1 MEVELELGQPIDF
14 TLDPANRNWPSP
26 RSAESPLGQDDPA
39 GLDQTEVGYGD
50 SLTSLLSGI
59 ISRPKTDRLVWHQTV
74 QGTYTSIQTISSGPL
89 PGESRRSR
97 TPCAG

>member
-59 ISRPKTDRLVWHQTV
+59 ISRPQTDRLV
-74 QGTYTSIQTISSGPL
+74 
-89 PGESRRSR
+89 
-97 TPCAG
+97 